1 MEGGRHMFTSIIN
14 TAEGLTILSASI
26 CTLSSILLGFIIAL
40 VYMRCGPYSK
50 TFAVSLVLLPPL
62 VQVVIMMVNGNL
74 GAGVAVL
81 GAFSLVRFRS
91 TPGSAKEICAIFFAM
106 AVGLATGMGYVTF
119 AAAVTVVISLVMLL
133 VSMTRFAEKGGTDKT
148 LRITIPENL
157 DYTDVFDDLF
167 VRYTKKYSLES
178 VKTTN
183 LGSLFEL
190 TYHITLKDIK
200 KEKSFLDEIRCR
212 NGNLTVICSRAHTV
226 KDEL

>member
-1 MEGGRHMFTSIIN
+1 MFTSIIN
-14 TAEGLTILSASI
+14 TTEGLTILSASI

-167 VRYTKKYSLES
+167 ARYTKKYSLES

>member
-1 MEGGRHMFTSIIN
+1 MS
-14 TAEGLTILSASI
+14 
-26 CTLSSILLGFIIAL
+26 
-40 VYMRCGPYSK
+40 
-50 TFAVSLVLLPPL
+50 PL
-62 VQVVIMMVNGNL
+62 
-74 GAGVAVL
+74 
-81 GAFSLVRFRS
+81 R
-91 TPGSAKEICAIFFAM
+91 
-106 AVGLATGMGYVTF
+106 
-119 AAAVTVVISLVMLL
+119 AAVTVVISLVMLL

-167 VRYTKKYSLES
+167 ARYTKKYSLES